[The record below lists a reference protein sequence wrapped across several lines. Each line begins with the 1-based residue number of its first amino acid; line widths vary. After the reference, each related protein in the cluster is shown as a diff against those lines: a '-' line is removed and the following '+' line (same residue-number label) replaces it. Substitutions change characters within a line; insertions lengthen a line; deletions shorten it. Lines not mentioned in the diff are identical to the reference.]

1 MLIDIIAF
9 LLLLLSLWKGIRKG
23 LVVAVFSF
31 LAFIIGLAA
40 AIKLSAAAAVY
51 IGNSV
56 NISQRWLPVLAFLV
70 IFFLVVLLVKLGAR
84 LIEGALQMAMLGWLN
99 RLGGVFFYFLMY
111 IFIFSIL
118 LFYANQLHLIRPA
131 TTASSLVYPY
141 VEPMAPKILNGL
153 GSLLPVFRNMFDQL
167 LHFFQNVSPGK
178 QALQIS
184 PFGLAQ
190 GLSRLA

>member
-153 GSLLPVFRNMFDQL
+153 GYILPVFRNMFDQL